1 MQSIENDAICLEKGA
16 FWSKK
21 MHSWRKIKLRKPF
34 NQSLRHYLPLAMTRI
49 YFPSTI
55 DRVFM
60 DKSAYV
66 KPHVR
71 APYTIWTPQPVIILS
86 GRSHMK
92 SYKKRRFSESISDS
106 DKSQNVK
113 ITSELFYDIAS
124 LINIHF
130 WAFLSLIL

>member
-1 MQSIENDAICLEKGA
+1 MMHFG
-16 FWSKK
+16 K
-21 MHSWRKIKLRKPF
+21 MGELPESL
-34 NQSLRHYLPLAMTRI
+34 NQSLRRYLPLALIRFF
-49 YFPSTI
+49 FPSMNPANSPKVA
-55 DRVFM
+55 R
-60 DKSAYV
+60 KSRKV
-66 KPHVR
+66 LMP
-71 APYTIWTPQPVIILS
+71 APPIQYGRQPVIILS

-124 LINIHF
+124 VINIHF

>member
-1 MQSIENDAICLEKGA
+1 MRFG
-16 FWSKK
+16 K
-21 MHSWRKIKLRKPF
+21 MGKLPESL
-34 NQSLRHYLPLAMTRI
+34 NQSLRRYLPLALIRFF
-49 YFPSTI
+49 FPSTNSFNSNSPWVA
-55 DRVFM
+55 R
-60 DKSAYV
+60 KSRKV
-66 KPHVR
+66 LMR
-71 APYTIWTPQPVIILS
+71 APPIQYGRQPVIILS